1 MPNVVKFAPRSG
13 TGVTVMPRTGASPQ
27 YATIRERLE
36 ERRQAKGM
44 TGNQVAR
51 LAGLGATYYNDII
64 AGKSKNPR
72 REDLAKVADVL
83 GCDVGYLVG
92 EVDEPAIRAD
102 YANPPGYAAV
112 QKPSTVPL
120 YSVSL
125 PDPDG
130 FFRLDESNKSTVHAD
145 AEFAA
150 VPFAY
155 AISVPDDETAPRFR
169 AGEIVYIHPNKPVGA
184 GSFAV
189 ICLNTNRVAIR
200 EIVRI
205 DRDTVTFRAL
215 ASGVEEQVQ
224 RSEVKTLHRAVGVM
238 EH

>member
-1 MPNVVKFAPRSG
+1 MPSRG
-13 TGVTVMPRTGASPQ
+13 TSPH
-27 YATIRERLE
+27 YETIKERLE

-51 LAGLGATYYNDII
+51 AAGLGATYYNDII
-64 AGKSKNPR
+64 SGKSKNPR
-72 REDLAKVADVL
+72 RDDLAKVADVL
-83 GCDVGYLVG
+83 GCDVSYLLG
-92 EVDEPAIRAD
+92 ETHDAPPARPVVVDGGFGVRS
-102 YANPPGYAAV
+102 
-112 QKPSTVPL
+112 STVPL

-145 AEFAA
+145 SEFAA

-155 AISVPDDETAPRFR
+155 AISVPDDEMAPRFC
-169 AGEIVYIHPNKPVGA
+169 AGEIVYVHPNKPVGA

-189 ICLNTNRVAIR
+189 ICLANNRVAIR
-200 EIVRI
+200 QIVKI
-205 DRDTVTFRAL
+205 DREKVTFRAL
-215 ASGVEEQVQ
+215 STSHEETVP
-224 RSEVKTLHRAVGVM
+224 RAEVKTLHRAVGVM